1 MNKNIQIILG
11 IIVLVL
17 VGWFFVNQGEPK
29 IDEPIKVGFIVP
41 LTGFAAEYGEKIE
54 KISSLALSEY
64 QKENEKAS
72 KIEFIFEDDKGD
84 SKEAVT
90 VAQKMIQIDQVDALV
105 VLLANSIAGVEPI
118 ANQYEIP
125 LLGVGTVSSEVH
137 EESDYLFV
145 GLASPYS
152 RGVASADYL
161 IDKLGDPIIS
171 TISNLQN
178 DLGITW
184 LKGFKDRYQERD
196 KLEKIVLMET
206 SSGFDNKDFKTTLL
220 KADEKQVEFIV
231 TTTVFNDTPFLL
243 KQAREMGLEF
253 KYFGTGDLENQFFID
268 NAGNDAEGVIFNSVI
283 FDVNNLNSV
292 GKKVQELIKTNF
304 DLDLG
309 LLESA
314 FWDSSMTIIKASV
327 GKGDLVDSLNN
338 LKIEGILGPIE
349 FDEVGNMKTRGNSFK
364 TIKDGKFEL
373 LEIIK

>member
-1 MNKNIQIILG
+1 M
-11 IIVLVL
+11 
-17 VGWFFVNQGEPK
+17 NQGEPK

-125 LLGVGTVSSEVH
+125 LLGVGTVSSEVP

>member
-125 LLGVGTVSSEVH
+125 LLGVGTVSSEVP